1 MGKKSKRSLADAL
14 EISASIV
21 LVLFAMF
28 YVNRFLGGRLNYFG
42 IIPRTGWGL
51 IGIIFSP
58 LLHYNEVHLIANSTS
73 LFLLLV
79 ILFLHREYQPVLTFT
94 TIWLASGLGT
104 WMIGRP
110 SIHIGASSIIYGLV
124 TYLIAAA
131 WWLRTWNS
139 ALWAILILFCYGGI
153 FYGAL
158 PQPGFISWEGHLSGA
173 IAGVLV
179 ARYQHK

>member
-58 LLHYNEVHLIANSTS
+58 LLH
-73 LFLLLV
+73 
-79 ILFLHREYQPVLTFT
+79 
-94 TIWLASGLGT
+94 
-104 WMIGRP
+104 
-110 SIHIGASSIIYGLV
+110 
-124 TYLIAAA
+124 
-131 WWLRTWNS
+131 
-139 ALWAILILFCYGGI
+139 
-153 FYGAL
+153 
-158 PQPGFISWEGHLSGA
+158 
-173 IAGVLV
+173 
-179 ARYQHK
+179 